1 MDNKVLDQ
9 IIKAALEEDMPA
21 GDLTTDS
28 LIPKDLTWQAKLIA
42 KEDGVLAG
50 IDIARRVFE
59 LVDPAV
65 LFTKLKEDGE
75 QFRQGEILA
84 TLTGPAAS
92 LLKAERTAL
101 NFLQRLTGIAT
112 LTARY
117 VAAAGPKTKILDTR
131 KTTPTLRILEKYAV
145 RMGGGYNHRMNLSEA
160 VLIKDNHRRAVGSIF
175 RAIQLVKASV
185 PPLTEVEAEVTSLAE
200 AKEALEAG
208 ASRLL
213 LDNMSLREIRQVVA
227 LAGGRVPLEVSGR
240 MNLRRVRQ
248 VASLGVDYI
257 SVGRLTHSYHS
268 VDISLEFEEACSVR
282 GG

>member
-1 MDNKVLDQ
+1 MENKVLDQ
-9 IIKAALEEDMPA
+9 IIKAALDEDMPA
-21 GDLTTDS
+21 GDLTTDI
-28 LIPKDLTWQAKLIA
+28 LIPNDLTWQARLMA

-59 LVDPAV
+59 VVDPAV
-65 LFTKLKEDGE
+65 QFAKLKEDGE
-75 QFRQGEILA
+75 HFRRGEILA
-84 TLTGPAAS
+84 RVRGPAAA

-101 NFLQRLTGIAT
+101 NFLQRLSGIAT

-131 KTTPTLRILEKYAV
+131 KTTPTLRFLEKYAV

-160 VLIKDNHRRAVGSIF
+160 VLIKDNHRRAVGSIS
-175 RAIQLVKASV
+175 RAVRLIKASV
-185 PPLTEVEAEVTSLAE
+185 PPSAEIIAEVSSPGE

-213 LDNMSLREIRQVVA
+213 LDNMSLQEIKQVVDFVK
-227 LAGGRVPLEVSGR
+227 GRVPLEVSGR

-248 VASLGVDYI
+248 IASLGVDYI

-268 VDISLEFEEACSVR
+268 ADISLEFEEVFRVR
-282 GG
+282 

>member
-1 MDNKVLDQ
+1 MENKVLDQ
-9 IIKAALEEDMPA
+9 LIKAALDEDMPA
-21 GDLTTDS
+21 GDLTTDI
-28 LIPKDLTWQAKLIA
+28 LIPNDLTWQARLMA

-75 QFRQGEILA
+75 HFRRGEILA
-84 TLTGPAAS
+84 RLRGPAAA

-101 NFLQRLTGIAT
+101 NFLQRLSGIAT

-131 KTTPTLRILEKYAV
+131 KTTPTLRFLEKYAV

-160 VLIKDNHRRAVGSIF
+160 VLIKDNHRRAVGSISQAV
-175 RAIQLVKASV
+175 RLIKASV
-185 PPLTEVEAEVTSLAE
+185 PPSAEVVAEVSSPRE

-213 LDNMSLREIRQVVA
+213 LDNMSLQEIKQVVD
-227 LAGGRVPLEVSGR
+227 LVKGRVPLEVSGR

-248 VASLGVDYI
+248 IASLRVDYI

-268 VDISLEFEEACSVR
+268 ADISLEFEEGFRVR
-282 GG
+282 

>member
-1 MDNKVLDQ
+1 MENKVLDQ
-9 IIKAALEEDMPA
+9 IIKAALDEDMPA
-21 GDLTTDS
+21 GDLTTDI
-28 LIPKDLTWQAKLIA
+28 LIPNDLTWQARLMA

-65 LFTKLKEDGE
+65 QFAKLKEDGE
-75 QFRQGEILA
+75 HFRRGEILA
-84 TLTGPAAS
+84 RVRGPAAA

-101 NFLQRLTGIAT
+101 NFLQRLSGIAT

-131 KTTPTLRILEKYAV
+131 KTTPTLRFLEKYAV

-160 VLIKDNHRRAVGSIF
+160 VLIKDNHRRAVGSIS
-175 RAIQLVKASV
+175 RAVRLIKASV
-185 PPLTEVEAEVTSLAE
+185 PPSAEIIAEVSSPGE

-213 LDNMSLREIRQVVA
+213 LDNMSLQEIKQVVDFVK
-227 LAGGRVPLEVSGR
+227 GRVPLEVSGR

-248 VASLGVDYI
+248 IASLGVDYI

-268 VDISLEFEEACSVR
+268 ADISLEFEEVFRVR
-282 GG
+282 

>member
-1 MDNKVLDQ
+1 MENKVLDQ
-9 IIKAALEEDMPA
+9 LIKAALDEDMPA
-21 GDLTTDS
+21 GDMTTDI
-28 LIPKDLTWQAKLIA
+28 LIPNDLTWQARLMA

-75 QFRQGEILA
+75 HFRRGEILA
-84 TLTGPAAS
+84 RLRGPAAA

-101 NFLQRLTGIAT
+101 NFLQRLSGIAT

-131 KTTPTLRILEKYAV
+131 KTTPTLRLLEKYAV

-160 VLIKDNHRRAVGSIF
+160 VLIKDNHRRAVGSISQAV
-175 RAIQLVKASV
+175 RLIKASV
-185 PPLTEVEAEVTSLAE
+185 PPSAEVLAEVSSPRE

-213 LDNMSLREIRQVVA
+213 LDNMSLQEIKQVVD
-227 LAGGRVPLEVSGR
+227 LVKGRVPLEVSGR

-248 VASLGVDYI
+248 IASLGVDYI
-257 SVGRLTHSYHS
+257 SVGRLTHSYRS
-268 VDISLEFEEACSVR
+268 TDISLEFEEGFRVR
-282 GG
+282 